1 MHAWRHKLPW
11 RWLADRR
18 AMLAV
23 IGDVVQDI
31 VVSCTQAWQHA
42 TDTQCHIRILRGGS
56 AANVAAFAAGHCPTR
71 FIGCVGDDPAG
82 RALVAELQSHG
93 VDVRVQMRG
102 ATGVVVVMVAVDGE
116 RSLFPSRGASAE
128 LQAIAPEWLDGVDV
142 LHVTGY
148 SLQGEPAASSIIGAA
163 RRVRAAGGRVSFD
176 ASSAGVI
183 AHCGEEA
190 FRARLL
196 ELAPDIIS
204 ANRDEAELLQLT
216 DGNDAGAFLARIG
229 DTIVLARHGAN
240 PTRIWRGRELIAEV
254 PVPPIAEI
262 RDLTGAGDAFNAG
275 FLAALSGNDWLT
287 ACRAGHA
294 LAGQVIA
301 HSGAVL
307 TPVQG

>member
-1 MHAWRHKLPW
+1 
-11 RWLADRR
+11 
-18 AMLAV
+18 MLAV

-31 VVSCTQAWQHA
+31 VVWCAQPLQHA
-42 TDTQCHIRILRGGS
+42 TDTQCRIHMLRGGS
-56 AANVAAFAAGHCPTR
+56 AANVAAFAAPRCATR

-93 VDVRVQMRG
+93 VDVRVQVRG
-102 ATGVVVVMVAVDGE
+102 VTGVVVVMVAVDGE
-116 RSLFPSRGASAE
+116 RSMFPSRGASGE
-128 LQAIAPEWLDGVDV
+128 LHAVAPEWLDGVDV

-148 SLQGEPAASSIIGAA
+148 SLQGEPAASSVIDAA
-163 RRVRAAGGRVSFD
+163 RRVRAAGGRVCFD
-176 ASSAGVI
+176 ASSAGMI
-183 AHCGEEA
+183 AHCGVDV

-216 DGNDAGAFLARIG
+216 ADGGPGAFLAQLA
-229 DTIVLARHGAN
+229 DTIVLARSGAN
-240 PTRIWRGRELIAEV
+240 PTCIWRGSERIAEV
-254 PVPPIAEI
+254 PVPPIAEV

-275 FLAALSGNDWLT
+275 FLAALANDDWVM

-301 HSGAVL
+301 CAGAALVPGISGASR
-307 TPVQG
+307 QS